1 MKKIVCFIFMAIL
14 FLSNTYSQLLP
25 GQTDFSRLPVLRPH
39 YYEEYDS
46 DTVVNNTAW
55 QRVKPGMHVSF
66 ASSDAH
72 YFRREVPEVE
82 NESLALSLTG
92 WKGERLNAM
101 ILVWAPDTVSQVRFI
116 LNNLKTSNGII
127 LDKRTV
133 TINLIRYVI
142 SNYPYKEKKADCG
155 PSPYKHGFLMPDRFE
170 SFERFD
176 VPAKTVRPVWLS
188 YNIPADA
195 EAGIYEGTIEVL
207 STGYKSS
214 LSVSITVQDMQLPAP
229 DKWKYRLD
237 LWQNPWSVAWY
248 NHLEPWSPEHIL
260 LLKKHLKLYAEAGGK
275 YITTYAVHSPWQD
288 MSYMIEGGMI
298 EWLKKENGNWEF
310 DYKIFDEYVQL
321 AIDAGIDK
329 AITIY
334 TPIPWNNRFR
344 YMDEK
349 TGNYV
354 YELWPPESAIFKD
367 CWNAFLTNLEAHLQ
381 KKGWFNKTYLGI
393 NEREMKQT
401 LAAIK
406 VIKDNSRL
414 WKITYAG
421 NWHKELDL
429 LLDDYSLLYSYEPGN
444 DDLKQRIARG
454 QTTTFYVACMPSA
467 PNNFVFS
474 PPVEGRWMGWYAA
487 ASGYNGF
494 LRWAYDAWP
503 DDPERDARHS
513 LWPAGDCF
521 LVYPGGMSS
530 IRFEKI
536 REGIVDNEKIL
547 ILRDMASKSK
557 DKTVKKLIIDLETH
571 LTGLKEESD
580 HDKNN
585 FDDTKITEILQ
596 EGIKIINELTSVINP

>member
-1 MKKIVCFIFMAIL
+1 MAIL

-25 GQTDFSRLPVLRPH
+25 GQTDSSRIPVPTPH
-39 YYEEYDS
+39 YYDEYTS
-46 DTVVNNTAW
+46 DTVVNTAAW
-55 QRVKPGMHVSF
+55 QREKPGMHVSF

-72 YFRREVPEVE
+72 YFRREVPEL
-82 NESLALSLTG
+82 ESESRALSLTG
-92 WKGERLNAM
+92 WKGERLNVM
-101 ILVWAPDTVSQVRFI
+101 ILVWATDTVSQVRFI
-116 LNNLKTSNGII
+116 LNNLKTPNGII
-127 LDKRTV
+127 LNKNTA
-133 TINLIRYVI
+133 TINMIRYVI
-142 SNYPYKEKKADCG
+142 SDYPYKEKRVDCFQ
-155 PSPYKHGFLMPDRFE
+155 SPYKDGFLMPDRFE
-170 SFERFD
+170 SFERFE

-188 YNIPADA
+188 YNIPANA
-195 EAGIYEGTIEVL
+195 VAGIYEGTIEVL

-237 LWQNPWSVAWY
+237 LWQNPWAVAWY

-260 LLKKHLKLYAEAGGK
+260 ILKKHLKLYAEAGGK

-298 EWLKKENGNWEF
+298 EWLKKENGTWEF

-354 YELWPPESAIFKD
+354 YESWTPESAIFKD
-367 CWNAFLTNLEAHLQ
+367 CWNTFLTDLEAHLQ

-406 VIKDNSRL
+406 VIKDNSSL
-414 WKITYAG
+414 WKIAYAG
-421 NWHKELDL
+421 NWHKELDM
-429 LLDDYSLLYSYEPGN
+429 LLDDYSLLYAHEPGN

-454 QTTTFYVACMPSA
+454 QTTTFYVACLPSA

-474 PPVEGRWMGWYAA
+474 PPIEGRWMGWYAA

-503 DDPERDARHS
+503 NDPERDARHAI
-513 LWPAGDCF
+513 WPAGDCF
-521 LVYPGGMSS
+521 LVYPGGNSS

-557 DKTVKKLIIDLETH
+557 DKSVKKLIIDLETH

-596 EGIKIINELTSVINP
+596 EGIKIINELTNVLKP